1 MKRGCKSKSVSDLL
15 SAIHLEN
22 LTSVFV
28 LNGYDSTDDFKNL
41 SVDDLDYLGID
52 DHVKDLSYNKFFLKF
67 YFIENLHK

>member
-1 MKRGCKSKSVSDLL
+1 MKRGFKSKSVSDLL

-41 SVDDLDYLGID
+41 SIDDLDYLGID

>member
-1 MKRGCKSKSVSDLL
+1 MKRGCKSKSVSDIL

-52 DHVKDLSYNKFFLKF
+52 DHVKDLSCNEF
-67 YFIENLHK
+67 YLLLVGILEE